1 MSGIPSLIIFVIN
14 TIHPHVYTHLFVSY
28 IYIILTCYLLRHA
41 CRHTLSINYTYTHMH
56 THAVK
61 SFIGL
66 SEYVFSTVPG
76 VRYFMS
82 EKLCQDPLEG
92 FFGKQRMRGGYSD
105 NPTVQS
111 FLYGTVSLRTQK
123 SVALAPKRGNC
134 KRQHATIDFDETPLP
149 KRQRFQR
156 EKK

>member
-1 MSGIPSLIIFVIN
+1 MSGIPSLIIFLIN

-111 FLYGTVSLRTQK
+111 FLHGTVSLRTQK

-134 KRQHATIDFDETPLP
+134 KRQHATIDFDPTPLP